1 MPCALREVSVP
12 VAREAPADLEVLV
25 PAARE
30 VPADPEGL
38 VPAAG
43 GRVDPVAQVALEG
56 QAGMEAPVIPARGTH
71 PVIPGIPRVL
81 HTRIPTHGGAVTIRF
96 IPAQDR
102 PMALTTGQTIRNE
115 ERERHIN
122 SPLPLAPLNGGE
134 RGKGLLFQS
143 DG

>member
-43 GRVDPVAQVALEG
+43 GRVD
-56 QAGMEAPVIPARGTH
+56 PVIPARGTH